1 MSISNAIDPN
11 AVSSV
16 TGFAL
21 GFKDFSEA
29 GPNLP
34 QAIAILSPVATAKQ
48 SGFTFNEPIE
58 YTNATDCLSE
68 MGMSPA
74 AQIMRILRPVEGG
87 GVGSIKTNV
96 FPIADAAGALGSAGS
111 ITVSMVLASKAVT
124 HTVKFGGRST
134 ISGKPLSFVVDKD
147 ANENDVLNAIA
158 AAINGNIWSP
168 MSASV
173 SAAVLPTQGN
183 IESSGLSFDD
193 TAAAALTASDY
204 RLKFDLDGVTVETG
218 DIDLS
223 GASTVLE
230 TVAVI
235 NTAFDVANIDAVFSV
250 SSGEAKITSDSYGIS
265 STLTAAVAPSAG
277 TDLGPL
283 LDLDAT
289 STPTITAGTA
299 GTPGSV
305 DLTSLWKGETANE
318 IFVEVSDEDDAAG
331 MVYTVV
337 QPTGAAGN
345 NDISSAL
352 AEFGEQWHTVVINP
366 FGTYSLD
373 VLETFNGAP
382 DPDTGG
388 TGRWN
393 SIVTKPFVSLYGST
407 ETDKDTITA
416 GPDLRTEDLTNAL
429 CVAPGSYAARW
440 EVAAN
445 WARVFALQMNTNPHL
460 VIIDKYLPDMPTPAA
475 TEGDFKDYTNRDFI
489 VKKGVSTAV
498 IKDGKYQIKDFVT
511 HRHPSSQ
518 PATAI
523 DWRYPRDIVGVDMNV
538 IYRYRI
544 VELRELK
551 NKTIVL
557 DAEYSTAQDTIK
569 PKEWKGVLFAYIDNL
584 VTDALIN
591 DGAFSKES
599 IQVGVSDVNPK
610 RFETQFYYKRSGVV
624 AISATT
630 AYAGFNYGS

>member
-1 MSISNAIDPN
+1 MSISNAVDQN

-48 SGFTFNEPIE
+48 SGFTLNEPIE
-58 YTNATDCLSE
+58 YTNAPDCLSE

-87 GVGSIKTNV
+87 GVGSIKTHV
-96 FPIADAAGALGSAGS
+96 FPVADAAGALASTGS
-111 ITVSMVLASKAVT
+111 ITISMVLASKAVT

-134 ISGKPLSFVVDKD
+134 ISGKPLSFVVNKD
-147 ANENDVLNAIA
+147 DNENDVLTAIA

-168 MSASV
+168 MSATV

-183 IESSGLSFDD
+183 VESSGLSFDD
-193 TAAAALTASDY
+193 TAAAALSATDY
-204 RLKFDLDGVTVETG
+204 RLNFDLDGVTVETG

-223 GASTVLE
+223 VASTVAE
-230 TVAVI
+230 TTAVI
-235 NTAFDVANIDAVFSV
+235 NTALDVASIDAVFSV
-250 SSGEAKITSDSYGIS
+250 SGGEAKITSDSYGAS
-265 STLTAAVAPSAG
+265 SAVTVTSAPSAG
-277 TDLGPL
+277 TDLGAL
-283 LDLDAT
+283 LDLDT
-289 STPTITAGTA
+289 GSTPTVTAGTA

-305 DLTSLWKGETANE
+305 DLTSLWKGESANE

-331 MVYTVV
+331 VVYTVV

-352 AEFGEQWHTVVINP
+352 AEFGEQWYTIVINP

-407 ETDKDTITA
+407 ETDKDTITT

-445 WARVFALQMNTNPHL
+445 WGRVFALQMNNNPHL

-475 TEGDFKDYTNRDFI
+475 TEGDFKDYVNRDFI

-518 PATAI
+518 AATAI

-557 DAEYSTAQDTIK
+557 DSEYSTAQDTIK
-569 PKEWKGVLFAYIDNL
+569 PKEWKGVLYAYIDNL
-584 VTDALIN
+584 VVDALIN